1 MKTKEE
7 LTALIN
13 KNKQLLIQEL
23 DESKELMRLLRRSTH
38 RKLSDEEKLKVKNQ
52 LLDILKGIPAFAIF
66 MLPGGALLLPL
77 LIKLIPQ
84 LLPSAFRE
92 NKNDEDHD

>member
-1 MKTKEE
+1 LKTKGE
-7 LTALIN
+7 LTDLIN

-23 DESKELMRLLRRSTH
+23 NESRELIKLLRKSTH
-38 RKLSDEEKLKVKNQ
+38 HRLNDEEKMKVKNQ

-66 MLPGGALLLPL
+66 LLPGGALLLPL
-77 LIKLIPQ
+77 MIKLIPG

-92 NKNDEDHD
+92 KDK

>member
-7 LTALIN
+7 LTDLVN

-23 DESKELMRLLRRSTH
+23 HESKELLSLLRKSTH
-38 RKLSDEEKLKVKNQ
+38 QKLNDEEKLKVKNQ
-52 LLDILKGIPAFAIF
+52 LIDVVKGIPAFAVF
-66 MLPGGALLLPL
+66 MLPGGLLLFPL
-77 LIKLIPQ
+77 LIKLIPN

-92 NKNDEDHD
+92 EDKKEP

>member
-7 LTALIN
+7 LTILIN

-23 DESKELMRLLRRSTH
+23 NESKELVKLLRKSTH
-38 RKLSDEEKLKVKNQ
+38 QKLNDDEKLKVKNQ
-52 LLDILKGIPAFAIF
+52 LLDMLKGMPAFAIF

-77 LIKLIPQ
+77 LIKLIPS

-92 NKNDEDHD
+92 KE

>member
-7 LTALIN
+7 LTILIN

-23 DESKELMRLLRRSTH
+23 NESKELVKLLRKSTH
-38 RKLSDEEKLKVKNQ
+38 QKLNDDEKLKVKNQ
-52 LLDILKGIPAFAIF
+52 LLDMLKGMPAFAIF

-77 LIKLIPQ
+77 LIKLIPN

-92 NKNDEDHD
+92 KE

>member
-1 MKTKEE
+1 LKTKEE
-7 LTALIN
+7 LTILIN

-23 DESKELMRLLRRSTH
+23 NESKELVKLLRKSTH
-38 RKLSDEEKLKVKNQ
+38 QKLNDDEKLKVKNQ
-52 LLDILKGIPAFAIF
+52 LLDMLKGMPAFAIF

-77 LIKLIPQ
+77 LIKLIPN

-92 NKNDEDHD
+92 KE

>member
-7 LTALIN
+7 LTDLVN

-23 DESKELMRLLRRSTH
+23 RESKELLKLLRKSTH
-38 RKLSDEEKLKVKNQ
+38 QKLNDDERLKVKNQ
-52 LLDILKGIPAFAIF
+52 LFDIFKGIPAFAVF
-66 MLPGGALLLPL
+66 MLPGGLLSFPL
-77 LIKLIPQ
+77 LIKLIPN

-92 NKNDEDHD
+92 DDKKEP